1 MLDREQW
8 DNADE
13 TRRAVKRRLI
23 NWGWHYR
30 GGGVNLGYPDHQPFT
45 TPPARVQARPPEY
58 IGQDDADRVEY
69 LITSG
74 AQASLV
80 GLRNLIILKTEYV
93 TGYLTQESRAK
104 SRGLSV
110 RTYLRRV
117 ADADFWFYR
126 RSRESDT

>member
-1 MLDREQW
+1 MLNREQW

-13 TRRAVKRRLI
+13 TRQAVKRRLI

-30 GGGVNLGYPDHQPFT
+30 GGGDNLGYPDHQPFT
-45 TPPARVQARPPEY
+45 TPPARVQSRPPEY

-69 LITSG
+69 LITTG

-93 TGYLTQESRAK
+93 TGHLTQESRAK
-104 SRGLSV
+104 SRGLS
-110 RTYLRRV
+110 RSTYQRRV

-126 RSRESDT
+126 LSRVFDT

>member
-8 DNADE
+8 DNAE
-13 TRRAVKRRLI
+13 EARQAVKRRLI

-30 GGGVNLGYPDHQPFT
+30 GGMVNLGYPDHQPFT

-69 LITSG
+69 LITTG

-93 TGYLTQESRAK
+93 TGHLTQESRAK
-104 SRGLSV
+104 SRGLS
-110 RTYLRRV
+110 RSTYQRRV

-126 RSRESDT
+126 LARVFDT